1 MSYRSYRVV
10 QEKAHWRL
18 CGKLPQIRL
27 GRPTGDAGDTGAP
40 ASGRW
45 RTTRTWGGA
54 PPRRPSFQA
63 SKLLSFQLPLHPQA
77 RLRRAHEHDQQEMQE
92 IQERPQAG
100 DGGQRGRGAERH
112 QGGQS
117 ANQLISQASKPL
129 NFQTSSVRGGGEGVP
144 RQAFAGGGERRGRGA
159 ERQQAFQS
167 ANQLI
172 SQASK
177 PLNFQT
183 SGVRGGGVGGGGGW
197 G

>member
-1 MSYRSYRVV
+1 M
-10 QEKAHWRL
+10 
-18 CGKLPQIRL
+18 
-27 GRPTGDAGDTGAP
+27 
-40 ASGRW
+40 
-45 RTTRTWGGA
+45 WGGA
-54 PPRRPSFQA
+54 PPRKPNFQA

-77 RLRRAHEHDQQEMQE
+77 RLRRAHEYDQQEMQEMQE

-100 DGGQRGRGAERH
+100 DGGQ
-112 QGGQS
+112 
-117 ANQLISQASKPL
+117 
-129 NFQTSSVRGGGEGVP
+129 
-144 RQAFAGGGERRGRGA
+144 RGRGA

-177 PLNFQT
+177 PLNFQA